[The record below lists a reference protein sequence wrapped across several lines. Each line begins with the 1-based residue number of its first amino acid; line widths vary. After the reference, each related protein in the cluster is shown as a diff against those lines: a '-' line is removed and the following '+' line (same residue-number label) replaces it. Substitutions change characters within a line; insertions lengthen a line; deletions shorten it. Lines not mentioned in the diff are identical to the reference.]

1 VSIHFSVLAD
11 KAGGV
16 IVPLDQCPAR
26 MGGMRQWDAIVIGG
40 GAIGLSLARELQ
52 KRGRKVLVVERGE
65 PGREASHAAG
75 GMLAFCE
82 PHLAPPLRA
91 LALESARIYPEFV
104 GEIEAESGL
113 GVDWRREGCLALD
126 HDEPGLPG
134 CRRLSADEVRT
145 LEPRLRAVNATW
157 QYWPESSVDPRALVA
172 AVEKAARVCG
182 VEMITGE
189 AVTSLQRSDGQ
200 ATGVETARGQYDA
213 PVVVNCA
220 GAWAAQIDTGSAAVA
235 ATRPVKG
242 QMLAVRPATPV
253 LRHVVRTPQVYL
265 IPRSDGRIVIGA
277 TVEEAGFD
285 KRTDPAVIQRLHDAA
300 AEIIPELG
308 EAKIVEA
315 WAGLR
320 PGSPD
325 GMPILGST
333 AVEGYF
339 LATGHYRDGILLAPV
354 TARVMSDLIDGRR
367 LVVELEAF
375 AVERAIRA

>member
-1 VSIHFSVLAD
+1 
-11 KAGGV
+11 
-16 IVPLDQCPAR
+16 
-26 MGGMRQWDAIVIGG
+26 MRQWDAIVIGG
-40 GAIGLSLARELQ
+40 GVIGLSLARELQ
-52 KRGRKVLVVERGE
+52 KRGRKALLVERGE

-82 PHLAPPLRA
+82 PHLAPAVRA

-104 GEIEAESGL
+104 REIEAESGWR
-113 GVDWRREGCLALD
+113 VDWRREGCLALD
-126 HDEPGLPG
+126 HDLAELPG
-134 CRRLSADEVRT
+134 CRRLEAGEAQA
-145 LEPRLRAVNATW
+145 LEPHLRVGGTTV
-157 QYWPESSVDPRALVA
+157 QYWPESSVDPRALAA

-182 VEMITGE
+182 VEVLTGE
-189 AVTSLQRSDGQ
+189 AVTSLRQRGGRAS
-200 ATGVETARGQYDA
+200 GVETARGKYDA
-213 PVVVNCA
+213 PVVINCA
-220 GAWAAQIDTGSAAVA
+220 GAWAAQIDTGSAAAA

-242 QMLAVRPATPV
+242 QMAAVRPATPV
-253 LRHVVRTPQVYL
+253 LRHVVRTPKVYL

-285 KRTDPAVIQRLHDAA
+285 KHTDPAVIQRLHDAA
-300 AEIIPELG
+300 AEILPELG
-308 EAKIVEA
+308 EAKIEEA

-354 TARVMSDLIDGRR
+354 TARVMADLIDGSTP
-367 LVVELEAF
+367 VVELEAF
-375 AVERAIRA
+375 AAERATGAGFEVV